1 MRQLLFSF
9 LFLLA
14 SCGDP
19 CSCNNL
25 GIDPFDPS
33 PMPNGCT
40 CPVVKVYAPDI
51 GADVAADVTPTK
63 SADTHGMHKVK

>member
-1 MRQLLFSF
+1 VKKFLFLF
-9 LFLLA
+9 LFLLV

-19 CSCNNL
+19 CSCENL

-33 PMPNGCT
+33 PIPSGCT

-51 GADVAADVTPTK
+51 GVDIAADVTPTK
-63 SADTHGMHKVK
+63 GADVHTPHRVK